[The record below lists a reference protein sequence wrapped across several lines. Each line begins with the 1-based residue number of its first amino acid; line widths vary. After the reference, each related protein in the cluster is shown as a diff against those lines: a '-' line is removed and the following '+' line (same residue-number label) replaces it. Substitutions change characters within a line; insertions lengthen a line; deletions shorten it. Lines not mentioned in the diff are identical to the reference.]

1 MTPGIVERIASP
13 LGVDGVSDWCLIVS
27 DSFIIR
33 ELQHL
38 GRVSNNIRTA
48 LMTFRLLPPI
58 MGKVFQQHPVSHSV
72 TPADTRESHY
82 IRLLAAHRWWLELNR
97 EAARGHRNL
106 SHWPLSDSKSQCQA
120 ITQAYLDA
128 MPRALNVPAASMHP
142 SHLRSPTIVNT
153 APIKAESS
161 RVEMLVTTTNI
172 ISSRRRV
179 VVCVEAMVLWK
190 HNLVDFFF

>member
-1 MTPGIVERIASP
+1 M
-13 LGVDGVSDWCLIVS
+13 IVS
-27 DSFIIR
+27 DSFIIQ

-38 GRVSNNIRTA
+38 GRISNNLRTA

-82 IRLLAAHRWWLELNR
+82 IRLLAADRWWLELNR
-97 EAARGHRNL
+97 EAARSHRNL

-128 MPRALNVPAASMHP
+128 MRRALNVPAVSMHP

-153 APIKAESS
+153 APIKAESRY
-161 RVEMLVTTTNI
+161 RVQQSWDVGHNN
-172 ISSRRRV
+172 
-179 VVCVEAMVLWK
+179 K
-190 HNLVDFFF
+190 HYIQPKESCSLCGSHGALKTQSAGFSFFF